1 MQNKFLVS
9 PQPLRPGNGKGR
21 LGRLFMFAC
30 VAMMASA
37 CAAQAPAQETTSAP
51 EVTVENASDTG
62 RTGRLRPPTTLA
74 CDRNHLTSYTGA
86 VSGYRRGA
94 DQTWL
99 EISTDE
105 DTVEA
110 VTVEHA
116 GQPDASAHYLLR
128 GQAFT
133 ANDWTAIEATKGKL
147 VDDMRATAW
156 VCDDGVTAPII
167 DWQPPLAD

>member
-1 MQNKFLVS
+1 MQNKFRFL
-9 PQPLRPGNGKGR
+9 LAGLAMMAN
-21 LGRLFMFAC
+21 AC
-30 VAMMASA
+30 VAH
-37 CAAQAPAQETTSAP
+37 APAQETTSTP
-51 EVTVENASDTG
+51 EVAVENASDTG
-62 RTGRLRPPTTLA
+62 RSGRLRPPATLA

-86 VSGYRRGA
+86 VSGYRRDA

-128 GQAFT
+128 GEAFT
-133 ANDWTAIEATKGKL
+133 ANDWAAIEAAKGKL
-147 VDDMRATAW
+147 VENMRATAW
-156 VCDDGVTAPII
+156 VCDDGATAPVI

>member
-1 MQNKFLVS
+1 MQDK
-9 PQPLRPGNGKGR
+9 PLFTA
-21 LGRLFMFAC
+21 RLFLFAGLA
-30 VAMMASA
+30 VMAGA
-37 CAAQAPAQETTSAP
+37 CAAHAPAQETTSTP
-51 EVTVENASDTG
+51 EVAVGDAADTG
-62 RTGRLRPPTTLA
+62 RAGRLRPPASLA

-86 VSGYRRGA
+86 VSGYRREA
-94 DQTWL
+94 DRTWL

-116 GQPDASAHYLLR
+116 GQPDASAHYLLY

-133 ANDWTAIEATKGKL
+133 GNDWTAIEATKGKL
-147 VDDMRATAW
+147 IDDMRATAW
-156 VCDDGVTAPII
+156 VCDDGVTAPVI

>member
-1 MQNKFLVS
+1 MHTAKATDRRAGQRGTGRF
-9 PQPLRPGNGKGR
+9 LRPFFV
-21 LGRLFMFAC
+21 LGLAVGLFG
-30 VAMMASA
+30 
-37 CAAQAPAQETTSAP
+37 CAASKPARAVPPSVEPSPVEAAPADA
-51 EVTVENASDTG
+51 G
-62 RTGRLRPPTTLA
+62 RSGRLRPPATLA

-86 VSGYRRGA
+86 VSGYRREA

-116 GQPDASAHYLLR
+116 GQPDASAHYLLH
-128 GQAFT
+128 GKAFT
-133 ANDWTAIEATKGKL
+133 GNDWTAIEATKGKL

-156 VCDDGVTAPII
+156 VCDDGVTAPVI
-167 DWQPPLAD
+167 DWQPPGE